1 MQLDLINNFA
11 YDELKKNGIK
21 FFHLSEEN
29 MQFTE
34 EQLFEYS
41 INEYKK
47 YLDIG
52 GVFYTSLT
60 IEKITHI
67 IQPTRY
73 DLIIECLDKT
83 WTVTDAFQKRGS
95 SLHILMFIS
104 TKLNEIY
111 KHYNC
116 NCSLDLAHFRYFDLK
131 SQMLGES
138 LYYHVPFINTQETD
152 LYSYLSTYPFHEQ
165 LMNQKGRQ
173 FSNNNIEI
181 GDFRFLGGIIDY
193 RTLTLKSNTNK
204 TIEEL
209 ISDVKEVKRFEL
221 NITGRLGVWLNLS
234 NKDKHESA
242 YKLVIELFCWL
253 YVFGDFKI
261 NRDNSHVFINIFKP
275 NSSDEKYTIELK
287 NSNFYGELN
296 SILSMVGIS
305 KRVFKFNHDKYFIN
319 DLDQGLYIISLF
331 NQATRTTNT
340 PKLNFIIEYR
350 EKEFR
355 QVGILL
361 EEEPYEYDSDDF

>member
-104 TKLNEIY
+104 TKL
-111 KHYNC
+111 
-116 NCSLDLAHFRYFDLK
+116 
-131 SQMLGES
+131 
-138 LYYHVPFINTQETD
+138 
-152 LYSYLSTYPFHEQ
+152 
-165 LMNQKGRQ
+165 
-173 FSNNNIEI
+173 SN
-181 GDFRFLGGIIDY
+181 
-193 RTLTLKSNTNK
+193 
-204 TIEEL
+204 
-209 ISDVKEVKRFEL
+209 V
-221 NITGRLGVWLNLS
+221 
-234 NKDKHESA
+234 
-242 YKLVIELFCWL
+242 
-253 YVFGDFKI
+253 
-261 NRDNSHVFINIFKP
+261 
-275 NSSDEKYTIELK
+275 
-287 NSNFYGELN
+287 
-296 SILSMVGIS
+296 
-305 KRVFKFNHDKYFIN
+305 
-319 DLDQGLYIISLF
+319 
-331 NQATRTTNT
+331 
-340 PKLNFIIEYR
+340 
-350 EKEFR
+350 
-355 QVGILL
+355 
-361 EEEPYEYDSDDF
+361 